1 VLQTTGRFSDAGDP
15 RSAVSGSSKAAEHE
29 MRTSYV
35 PPSFRTNFLVEL
47 QELAQEV
54 RDVQDGVWRHNAVYA
69 HNRRTS
75 VASLGGASG

>member
-1 VLQTTGRFSDAGDP
+1 
-15 RSAVSGSSKAAEHE
+15 